1 MNHQFK
7 DQLIARWQAFSMKEQ
22 SFLTVLLIVIL
33 CLVFYAFMW
42 LPVQHGRE
50 RLSRVIPEKK
60 TKLLLMRSQAADVER
75 LRGQFN
81 NIRSRSGGLKAA
93 IAVSAQVNGLKLS
106 YATTAVNVAN
116 NDERNVKVTLMQVSF
131 DAWLKWVESLQ
142 SQHHVRV
149 QSCQIMPST
158 SRGLVNIDAVF
169 TAME

>member
-1 MNHQFK
+1 MK
-7 DQLIARWQAFSMKEQ
+7 DQLIARWRAFSSKEQ
-22 SFLTVLLIVIL
+22 SILKALLLIML
-33 CLVFYAFMW
+33 CLLIYAFVW

-50 RLSRVIPEKK
+50 RLSRMLPEKK
-60 TKLLLMRSQAADVER
+60 VKLMLMHSQADDIEH

-81 NIRSRSGGLKAA
+81 EIRSHADGLKAA
-93 IAVSAQVNGLKLS
+93 IEVSAKVNGLMPTYVPNIQNSDANLL
-106 YATTAVNVAN
+106 AVVL
-116 NDERNVKVTLMQVSF
+116 TQVSF

-149 QSCQIMPST
+149 QSCKITPST